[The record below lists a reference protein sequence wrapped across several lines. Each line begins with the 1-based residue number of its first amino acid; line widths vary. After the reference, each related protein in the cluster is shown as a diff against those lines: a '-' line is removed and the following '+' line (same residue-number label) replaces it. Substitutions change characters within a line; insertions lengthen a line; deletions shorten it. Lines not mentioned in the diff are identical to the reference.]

1 MKNDIRR
8 MNRCFQLL
16 PLESKYLSKKV
27 CSTGKK
33 TASRSGDIAYFC
45 RVSHLGFPMSGSYQ
59 RAMYLLLT
67 KQNGR
72 PIAVTNLRIELQE
85 DAASKSGFFGSEYLM
100 QIISS
105 RPLKF

>member
-1 MKNDIRR
+1 MGCTIKKMKNDFRR

-16 PLESKYLSKKV
+16 LWNANISQKRFVPQVKKLPAV
-27 CSTGKK
+27 P
-33 TASRSGDIAYFC
+33 AILHIFVR

-85 DAASKSGFFGSEYLM
+85 DAVSKSGFFGS
-100 QIISS
+100 I
-105 RPLKF
+105 

>member
-1 MKNDIRR
+1 
-8 MNRCFQLL
+8 
-16 PLESKYLSKKV
+16 
-27 CSTGKK
+27 
-33 TASRSGDIAYFC
+33 
-45 RVSHLGFPMSGSYQ
+45 MSGNYQ
-59 RAMYLLLT
+59 RTMYLLLT